1 MKLKHPLLRDA
12 CYRYIKKKGPST
24 TENLAINATLLNG
37 KSVKDAVC
45 CSAKNTRQ
53 LANLLTRDIRFK
65 QMGIINVKTLLGW
78 KDVVEWGLNEN
89 EEIN

>member
-53 LANLLTRDIRFK
+53 LANLIAKDDRFK
-65 QMGIINVKTLLGW
+65 HNRFVNVRTLLGW
-78 KDVVEWGLNEN
+78 KEVTEWGLNEN

>member
-1 MKLKHPLLRDA
+1 MKLKHPLLRNA

-53 LANLLTRDIRFK
+53 LANLLAKDSRFTK
-65 QMGIINVKTLLGW
+65 IGIVNVKTLLGW